1 MSMVIT
7 IPAGQ
12 KLEIKFEDAEGA
24 FEVHFD
30 TAEHA
35 KAIVVKEAAGLSAT
49 DEGEAHDILYREKY
63 KVAPF
68 ELNHS
73 FEEDLGPVAND
84 KEKDQ

>member
-12 KLEIKFEDAEGA
+12 KLEIKFENADGG

-30 TAEHA
+30 TPEHA

-49 DEGEAHDILYREKY
+49 NEGEANEILYREKY
-63 KVAPF
+63 EEEPF
-68 ELNHS
+68 ELNRLYEADTDS
-73 FEEDLGPVAND
+73 AVE
-84 KEKDQ
+84 